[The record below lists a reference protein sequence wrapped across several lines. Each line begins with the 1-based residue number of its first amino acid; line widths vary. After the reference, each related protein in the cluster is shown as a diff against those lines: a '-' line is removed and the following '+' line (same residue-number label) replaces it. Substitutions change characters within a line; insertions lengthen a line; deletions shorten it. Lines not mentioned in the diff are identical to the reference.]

1 MGDDS
6 AVQVLIMENGTH
18 LDPESVRQQCP
29 SMRFHTARNID
40 EALQRCAAAEVLL
53 AMAHDVTDALI
64 SRMPRLRYLCALSA
78 GIDRLETL
86 TTLKPNVRV
95 TSARGI
101 HGPQMSE
108 LAFLFMIAL
117 SRNFTRMQRNQQVH
131 LWQRWPQK
139 LLFGKTA
146 AIVGI
151 GPIAEDLA
159 ARCVAFG
166 MHVIGVSEVRQ
177 DAPHFKRIVKRSH
190 LREVASEADFLI
202 VLVPFSK
209 ETHHLI
215 DEPVLVAMK
224 PTGILINLARGPV
237 VDEQALI
244 RSLRDGL
251 IAGAGLDVF
260 ETEPLLSDNP
270 LWDMPNVIV
279 TPRIGGMSDIYSDQV
294 LPLVV
299 HNLRCFAEGKFLE
312 MKNVRV

>member
-131 LWQRWPQK
+131 VWQ
-139 LLFGKTA
+139 
-146 AIVGI
+146 
-151 GPIAEDLA
+151 LA
-159 ARCVAFG
+159 AK
-166 MHVIGVSEVRQ
+166 
-177 DAPHFKRIVKRSH
+177 APFRKDSRDRRYRSH
-190 LREVASEADFLI
+190 CGGSR
-202 VLVPFSK
+202 
-209 ETHHLI
+209 
-215 DEPVLVAMK
+215 
-224 PTGILINLARGPV
+224 
-237 VDEQALI
+237 
-244 RSLRDGL
+244 RS
-251 IAGAGLDVF
+251 V
-260 ETEPLLSDNP
+260 
-270 LWDMPNVIV
+270 
-279 TPRIGGMSDIYSDQV
+279 
-294 LPLVV
+294 
-299 HNLRCFAEGKFLE
+299 RCFRHACYWGE
-312 MKNVRV
+312 